1 MENVFVDAN
10 IVMSGLLFKGKES
23 VLLKLGNLG
32 AIKLVINEYV
42 LKEVEEGLKKEV
54 FGVPEDDRRHLMR
67 YLLMCVSVVKDPSEE
82 SIKKHWNLLSDKDD
96 LPVFVG
102 AKEENCD
109 YLVTGDKE
117 LLSSKVRKFVNS
129 IKTSEFLKKLSEER
143 MLCL

>member
-1 MENVFVDAN
+1 
-10 IVMSGLLFKGKES
+10 
-23 VLLKLGNLG
+23 
-32 AIKLVINEYV
+32 
-42 LKEVEEGLKKEV
+42 
-54 FGVPEDDRRHLMR
+54 
-67 YLLMCVSVVKDPSEE
+67 
-82 SIKKHWNLLSDKDD
+82 
-96 LPVFVG
+96 VG